1 MPALDTLRARTAL
14 AILGNRSL
22 RPAAWNQFFEG
33 ANISR
38 NRSYQ
43 PVRAQDADKTQYPYI
58 RTALLSHARR
68 LAANVG
74 FVRGVVRDCQ
84 MFSLGPLGLRPKSL
98 STNNTWAES
107 ADAYFEQWCKVC
119 DVTGRFSFRDLQ
131 FLSLACVLID
141 GDHGVILTETDTGF
155 PKLQFIEGHQIGN
168 HGGPLGTA
176 TPSADDTDLVDGVR
190 LDRLGR
196 PSKYRV
202 VTGTDSDVVTWIDA
216 PAFVHVYEP
225 DRATGHRGISAFGP
239 VMNHLRDIEDWLSYS
254 KSQAKWDS
262 SLIGWRTTIHGT
274 KGQTAW
280 DEDAAAD
287 NSRTD
292 YTLEQMIG
300 GHLPSVKPGER
311 YDFHNTNR
319 PSQQAMS
326 LIDYLESDV
335 LQCLGLPANWK
346 NLHKEGGATLRA
358 ALIRAQ
364 YRFLILQ
371 GLLADRFCTR
381 VRNWV
386 VAKGAK
392 RGDLPPIPNDW
403 WRHIW
408 KGPAHLTAD
417 IAKVNKENREDLKF
431 GVRTLEQDASEAGDD
446 WIEIRDQ
453 TEKEVNDL
461 LTRAKK
467 LAAAHNI
474 DLKMALELLSQRSP
488 NPQTLAAPAP
498 EPEPATEKDE

>member
-1 MPALDTLRARTAL
+1 
-14 AILGNRSL
+14 
-22 RPAAWNQFFEG
+22 
-33 ANISR
+33 
-38 NRSYQ
+38 
-43 PVRAQDADKTQYPYI
+43 
-58 RTALLSHARR
+58 
-68 LAANVG
+68 
-74 FVRGVVRDCQ
+74 
-84 MFSLGPLGLRPKSL
+84 
-98 STNNTWAES
+98 
-107 ADAYFEQWCKVC
+107 
-119 DVTGRFSFRDLQ
+119 
-131 FLSLACVLID
+131 
-141 GDHGVILTETDTGF
+141 
-155 PKLQFIEGHQIGN
+155 
-168 HGGPLGTA
+168 
-176 TPSADDTDLVDGVR
+176 
-190 LDRLGR
+190 
-196 PSKYRV
+196 
-202 VTGTDSDVVTWIDA
+202 
-216 PAFVHVYEP
+216 
-225 DRATGHRGISAFGP
+225 
-239 VMNHLRDIEDWLSYS
+239 
-254 KSQAKWDS
+254 
-262 SLIGWRTTIHGT
+262 
-274 KGQTAW
+274 
-280 DEDAAAD
+280 
-287 NSRTD
+287 
-292 YTLEQMIG
+292 MIG